1 MLDQVRSV
9 LIVWNT
15 EVIGILSRY
24 TSRPAKA
31 HYCDMLGIFCYKL
44 VTMPVQ

>member
-24 TSRPAKA
+24 TEQMVNERFVKE
-31 HYCDMLGIFCYKL
+31 GG
-44 VTMPVQ
+44 T